1 MFEKIITW
9 IKGAINKMFN
19 TSEITKNFAI
29 DISTN
34 DIVFEMIELCSNIY
48 NHKAPW
54 LNEEVKSL
62 NVAKTICEKVAFYLK
77 SLVTE

>member
-19 TSEITKNFAI
+19 TGEITKNFTI

-48 NHKAPW
+48 NQKAPW
-54 LNEEVKSL
+54 LNEEVKS
-62 NVAKTICEKVAFYLK
+62 F
-77 SLVTE
+77 